1 MAELSASIEVPSMC
15 NKTYIKNQNYI
26 NLVVQKTAWS
36 EMKQAGDE
44 EREIALKNKEV
55 DVDGTPMCTVIAD
68 GQWSKR
74 SYKSKY
80 NALSGTVCNY

>member
-1 MAELSASIEVPSMC
+1 MC
-15 NKTYIKNQNYI
+15 NTTYIKIHNSI

-36 EMKQAGDE
+36 EMQKAGDE
-44 EREIALKNKEV
+44 ERQMALENGEV
-55 DVDGTPMCTVIAD
+55 DVDGIPMCTVIAD

-80 NALSGTVCNY
+80 NALSGTIRKYNRLN

>member
-1 MAELSASIEVPSMC
+1 M
-15 NKTYIKNQNYI
+15 QNCI

-36 EMKQAGDE
+36 EMQKAGDE
-44 EREIALKNKEV
+44 ERQMALENGEV
-55 DVDGTPMCTVIAD
+55 DVDGIPMCTVIAD

-80 NALSGTVCNY
+80 NALSGTV